1 MPAHIMNSDF
11 YRNSWGT
18 AEMRAVFDDK
28 VRFHRWLR
36 IEAALARAQAKLGI
50 ISQETAAEIDAKATI
65 DNIDLDELK
74 EQLPRT
80 GHTLMPLLRQLQKAC
95 DGEHGQYIHYGAATQ
110 DIEDTGL
117 VLEMRE
123 AYKLILRDSLLVEKN
138 LTSLATKYR
147 DLPSMGRAHVQ
158 HGNPI
163 TLGAKF
169 ATMLAEMRRNIERMK
184 EAKKRLFVCL
194 LHGGVG
200 SQAGLGEKALEVTEL
215 FAKELDLD
223 VPPTSWAMSRDIVA
237 EYQVL
242 LAYIC
247 GTVSRIA
254 NEIYQLSRTEI
265 LELHEPL
272 GENYVGSSTM
282 PHKRNAEVSE
292 FIVNL
297 CRIVT
302 TNAQLGFQGMMSE
315 HERDAR
321 SWRLDWHGIPESSLL
336 TAKALAAINFLLGD
350 LQVYEENIAKN
361 MNVLAGQVA
370 AERLLLAAGKKI
382 GKQKAH
388 QLVLEACNA
397 AREKDIPLLEGLSDA
412 DIADPELAA
421 CFSREEL
428 DSIFDLSTYVGTCP
442 EQVDAAVAFS
452 QKCAQND
459 AEFLR

>member
-11 YRNSWGT
+11 YKNSWGT
-18 AEMRAVFDDK
+18 AEMRAVFDDEK
-28 VRFHRWLR
+28 RFDRWLR
-36 IEAALARAQAKLGI
+36 IEAALARAQAALGI
-50 ISQETAAEIDAKATI
+50 ISQETAAEIDAKAHI
-65 DNIDLDELK
+65 ENIDLDYLK
-74 EQLPRT
+74 EQLPLT

-95 DGEHGQYIHYGAATQ
+95 DGDHGQYIHFGAATQ

-117 VLEMRE
+117 ILEMRD
-123 AYKLILRDSLLVEKN
+123 AYKIVLRDSITVEKN
-138 LTSLATKYR
+138 LMALAARYR
-147 DLPSMGRAHVQ
+147 TLPSMGRAHVQ
-158 HGNPI
+158 HGSPI

-200 SQAGLGEKALEVTEL
+200 SQAGLGEKALEVTKL
-215 FAKELDLD
+215 YAKELDLE
-223 VPPTSWAMSRDIVA
+223 VPLTSWAMSRDCIA

-242 LAYIC
+242 LAYVC
-247 GTVSRIA
+247 GTISRIA

-302 TNAQLGFQGMMSE
+302 TNSQLGFQGMMSE

-336 TAKALAAINFLLGD
+336 TAKALGAINFLLSD
-350 LQVYEENIAKN
+350 LQVYEENIARN
-361 MNVLAGQVA
+361 MDVLAGQVA

-397 AREKDIPLLEGLSDA
+397 AREQNIPLRDGLTNE
-412 DIADPELAA
+412 ELRS
-421 CFSREEL
+421 CFSQEDL
-428 DSIFDLSTYVGTCP
+428 DVIFDLSTYVGTCP
-442 EQVDAAVAFS
+442 QQVDAAIAFS
-452 QKCAQND
+452 QSCAQSD
-459 AEFLR
+459 AEYLA

>member
-11 YRNSWGT
+11 YKKSWGT
-18 AEMRAVFDDK
+18 AEMRAVFDDE
-28 VRFHRWLR
+28 VRFNRWLR
-36 IEAALARAQAKLGI
+36 IEAALARAQGALGI
-50 ISQETAAEIDAKATI
+50 ISKETAAEIDAKAHI
-65 DNIDLDELK
+65 ENIDLDYLK

-95 DGEHGQYIHYGAATQ
+95 DGDHGQYIHFGAATQ

-117 VLEMRE
+117 ILEMRD
-123 AYKLILRDSLLVEKN
+123 AYKIVLRDSITVEKH
-138 LTSLATKYR
+138 LITLASRYR
-147 DLPSMGRAHVQ
+147 TLPSMGRAHVQ
-158 HGNPI
+158 HGSPI

-200 SQAGLGEKALEVTEL
+200 SQAGLGEQAIEVTKL
-215 FAKELDLD
+215 YAKELGLA
-223 VPPTSWAMSRDIVA
+223 VPLTSWAMSRDIIA

-242 LAYIC
+242 LAYVC

-336 TAKALAAINFLLGD
+336 TAKALGAINFLLSD
-350 LQVYEENIAKN
+350 LQVYEENIARN
-361 MNVLAGQVA
+361 MDVLTGQVA

-397 AREKDIPLLEGLSDA
+397 TREQNKPLREGLTNE
-412 DIADPELAA
+412 ELRS
-421 CFSREEL
+421 CFTEEEL
-428 DSIFDLSTYVGTCP
+428 DTIFNLATYVGTCP
-442 EQVDAAVAFS
+442 EQVDAAIAFS
-452 QKCAQND
+452 QSCAQSD
-459 AEFLR
+459 AEYLA

>member
-18 AEMRAVFDDK
+18 AEMRTIFADET
-28 VRFHRWLR
+28 RFNRWLR
-36 IEAALARAQAKLGI
+36 VEAALARVQGELGI
-50 ISQETAAEIDAKATI
+50 IGKDTAAEIDAKAHI
-65 DNIDLDELK
+65 ENIDLAYLQ
-74 EQLPRT
+74 EQLPQT

-95 DGEHGQYIHYGAATQ
+95 SGDHGQYIHYGAATQ

-117 VLEMRE
+117 VLEMRD
-123 AYKLILRDSLLVEKN
+123 AYKIIFRDVLKMEEHLMTLALR
-138 LTSLATKYR
+138 YR

-169 ATMLAEMRRNIERMK
+169 ATMLAEVRRNIERMK
-184 EAKKRLFVCL
+184 EAKKRLFMCL

-200 SQAGLGEKALEVTEL
+200 SQAGLGEKALEITKL

-223 VPPTSWAMSRDIVA
+223 VPPTSWAMSRDTVA

-242 LAYIC
+242 LAYVC

-321 SWRLDWHGIPESSLL
+321 AWRLDWHGIPESSLL
-336 TAKALAAINFLLGD
+336 TAKALGAINFLLSD
-350 LQVYEENIAKN
+350 LQVYEDNIARN
-361 MNVLAGQVA
+361 INVLAGQVA

-397 AREKDIPLLEGLSDA
+397 TREQDIPLRDGLTNA
-412 DIADPELAA
+412 ELRG
-421 CFSREEL
+421 CFTEEEL
-428 DSIFDLSTYVGTCP
+428 DTIFDLSTYVGTCP
-442 EQVDAAVAFS
+442 DQVDAAIAFS
-452 QKCAQND
+452 KQCAVND
-459 AEFLR
+459 KEYL